1 VRAVVT
7 GSAGFAGSWLVRQ
20 LVQNGFEVSGWTHR
34 TEPHESGHVLYKQ
47 VDICDRAAVEQA
59 MLEDRPN
66 VVFHLAAMT
75 HVADCMSDPEGAN
88 AVNVQG
94 TINVIDSMP
103 KTARAVVASTC
114 HVYGRPNTGVI
125 TEQHPT
131 SPIGVYAQTKLAAE
145 TAVLERDMD
154 VVVARAFHHTGP
166 GQSTRYVMADWA
178 QQLRTGQ
185 ETITVGDLSL
195 RRDFTDVRDVV
206 RGYIMLMTHGKSNEV
221 YNLCSGSAPSLGEM
235 LDWLSGNPTVQARA
249 QLDRFR
255 DDDVEEFRGDPSK
268 AEAIGWTRQIDL
280 KETLRMMAL

>member
-1 VRAVVT
+1 
-7 GSAGFAGSWLVRQ
+7 
-20 LVQNGFEVSGWTHR
+20 
-34 TEPHESGHVLYKQ
+34 
-47 VDICDRAAVEQA
+47 
-59 MLEDRPN
+59 MLEDRPD

-75 HVADCMSDPEGAN
+75 HVADCTSDPAGARATN
-88 AVNVQG
+88 IQG
-94 TINVIDSMP
+94 TINVVDCMP

-114 HVYGRPNTGVI
+114 HVYGRPTAGVI

-131 SPIGVYAQTKLAAE
+131 SPLGVYAQTKLAAE
-145 TAVLERDMD
+145 TAVLERGRE

-185 ETITVGDLSL
+185 ETITVGDLAL
-195 RRDFTDVRDVV
+195 RRDFTDVRDIV
-206 RGYIMLMTHGKSNEV
+206 RGYIVLMTNGTPNEV

-235 LDWLSGNPTVQARA
+235 LGWLIGHRNIQARA

-255 DDDVEEFRGDPSK
+255 NDDVEEFRGDPSK
-268 AEAIGWTRQIDL
+268 AEAIGWTRQIDI